1 MSPEGFPRGV
11 QPAAP
16 NSPKPLLTWGRVAV
30 CDCCSVGLGIVLGF
44 LGPSVAL
51 YYLLVLT
58 LLYYSTPWWF
68 TTEGIAF
75 QGGRRE
81 KLINSLI
88 LIIPGDELMV
98 VVAPKPMW
106 DAGSATTK
114 QVEMGGSLT
123 TPTAPQRTDVDPNR
137 CGEPVNPLKGTLAL

>member
-1 MSPEGFPRGV
+1 
-11 QPAAP
+11 
-16 NSPKPLLTWGRVAV
+16 
-30 CDCCSVGLGIVLGF
+30 VGLGIVLGF

-81 KLINSLI
+81 KLINFLI

-106 DAGSATTK
+106 DAGSATTS
-114 QVEMGGSLT
+114 QIHYMGGSLT
-123 TPTAPQRTDVDPNR
+123 TPTAPQRTDVNPNR
-137 CGEPVNPLKGTLAL
+137 CGEPMNPLKETIAP